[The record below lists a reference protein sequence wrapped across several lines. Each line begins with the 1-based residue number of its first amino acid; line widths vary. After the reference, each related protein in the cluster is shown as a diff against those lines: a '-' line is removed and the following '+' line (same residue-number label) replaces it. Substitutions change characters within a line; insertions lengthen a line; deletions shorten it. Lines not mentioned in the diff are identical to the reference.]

1 MFEKPSYEEL
11 EQRIRELEQAESEH
25 KRAEEAQLKSDEHLA
40 ATLRSIGDGVISCNT
55 DGTVASLNAVAEKL
69 TGWTA
74 VEAEGQPIDEVF
86 NIVNTQTRE
95 KAENPVKRSLKEG
108 TVVGL
113 ANHTLLIGKHGKEYQ
128 IADSCAP
135 VKGKDGEIMGCV
147 LVFRDV
153 TGEYEQREALRK
165 SEEQFRILSN
175 DLPALICEFLPD
187 TTLTF
192 VNHAYCEFFGMSA
205 EKLIGCSFLDLI
217 PEEAREDTKKQFSSL
232 TMQKPVKAYTHEVI
246 KNGKIAW
253 QEWRDRAIFDEQGQ
267 ILKYHSIGIDITER
281 KEAEESLRESEKFF
295 SGTLNNLLIFI
306 GVLEPNGKVI
316 FVNNTPLE
324 AVGIE
329 LEDVVGKIFYD
340 TYWWTHSEEVIQTL
354 KQDIE
359 ACASGEIV
367 FREIEIRMAR
377 GSLMWI
383 EFSMH
388 PIYNEEG
395 KIEYIVPE
403 GRDISERKEA
413 EEALRQSEEKF
424 RALVETTS
432 DWIWEVD
439 SNGIYIY
446 VSPQVESLLG
456 HTSEEV
462 IGKTPFDFMPP
473 EEARRVG
480 EIFATIVE
488 ECKPFYNLEN
498 INLHKDGRQVVLE
511 TSGVPIFDDK
521 GNLTGFRG
529 VDRDITERK
538 RSEEKVR
545 REKERVEQYLN
556 IAGVMLATINADE
569 KITMMNKK
577 GCEIL
582 GCKEGELIGKNWFD
596 LLVPQEL
603 RDEVRGVFR
612 KLMDGDIEPVKFY
625 ENLLVTK
632 DGEKKLLAF
641 HNTIIKDPN
650 GQITGVLF
658 SGEDIS
664 ERKRAEEEREKLQ
677 EQLNQAQK
685 MEAIGTLAGGIAHNF
700 NNILMGVQG
709 RISLMMVDKEPS
721 DPDYEHL
728 IGIEE
733 YIKNAVEL
741 TSDLLGF
748 ARGGKYEVKPTDLN
762 ALIKHENRM
771 FGNTRKEIRVQEKY
785 EKDLWTVKVD
795 HGQIRQ
801 VLLNLY
807 VNAWQAMPDGGDLY
821 IQTENVTLDKEYI
834 KPFAVA
840 PGKYV
845 KVSVTDTGVGID
857 AAIREK
863 IFDPFFTT
871 KDASQGSGLGLASVY
886 GIIKNH
892 SGFINVYSEKGEGT
906 TFNIY
911 LPASEKESMG
921 KAHWPN
927 KHEIQYGQGTVLLV
941 DDEEMIVEVGQ
952 AMLEKLGYRAL
963 TAGSGQE
970 ALDLYEKQKGEID
983 LVILDIIMPDMGGS
997 ETFDRLKAINGNVN
1011 VLLSSGYSIN
1021 GQATE
1026 IMDRGCIE
1034 FIQKPFSIKA
1044 LSIKVHEALD
1054 RDKD

>member
-1 MFEKPSYEEL
+1 MFEKPTYEEL
-11 EQRIRELEQAESEH
+11 EQRVRELEQAESES
-25 KRAEEAQLKSDEHLA
+25 KRAEEALRKSDEHLS
-40 ATLRSIGDGVISCNT
+40 ATLRSIGDGVIACNT

-69 TGWTA
+69 TGWAA
-74 VEAEGQPIDEVF
+74 VEAEGQPIDGVF
-86 NIVNTQTRE
+86 NIVNAQTRE
-95 KAENPVKRSLKEG
+95 KTENPVKRSLKDG
-108 TVVGL
+108 AIVGL
-113 ANHTLLIGKHGKEYQ
+113 ANHTLLISKDGNEYQ
-128 IADSCAP
+128 IADSCAS

-153 TGEYEQREALRK
+153 TREYEQREALRK
-165 SEEQFRILSN
+165 SEELLKGVFNSVQDGMSVLDKDLNILKVNQTMNKWYESDTPLKGKKCYECYQNADNPCDLCPTLRCMKTGQVEREIVKCLSGSSIQWIELYSYPMWDDRNEKITGAVEFVRDITSRQCAEEALRNSEERFRILSN
-175 DLPALICEFLPD
+175 DLPALVCEFLPD

-205 EKLIGCSFLDLI
+205 EKLIGCSFLNLI

-253 QEWRDRAIFDEQGQ
+253 QEWRDRAIFDEQGR
-267 ILKYHSIGIDITER
+267 IVKYHCIGIDIT
-281 KEAEESLRESEKFF
+281 
-295 SGTLNNLLIFI
+295 
-306 GVLEPNGKVI
+306 
-316 FVNNTPLE
+316 
-324 AVGIE
+324 
-329 LEDVVGKIFYD
+329 
-340 TYWWTHSEEVIQTL
+340 
-354 KQDIE
+354 
-359 ACASGEIV
+359 
-367 FREIEIRMAR
+367 
-377 GSLMWI
+377 
-383 EFSMH
+383 
-388 PIYNEEG
+388 
-395 KIEYIVPE
+395 
-403 GRDISERKEA
+403 ERKEA

-439 SNGIYIY
+439 SKGIYIY
-446 VSPQVESLLG
+446 TSPQVESLLG
-456 HTSEEV
+456 YTSEEV

-473 EEARRVG
+473 EEDGRVG
-480 EIFATIVE
+480 KIFATSVE

-498 INLHKDGRQVVLE
+498 INLHKDGRQLILE
-511 TSGVPIFDDK
+511 TSGVPVFDDK

-569 KITMMNKK
+569 KITIMNKK

-582 GCKEGELIGKNWFD
+582 GYKEGELIGKNWFD
-596 LLVPQEL
+596 LMVPQEL
-603 RDEVRGVFR
+603 GDEVRGVFR

-632 DGEKKLLAF
+632 DGEEKLLAF
-641 HNTIIKDPN
+641 HNTVIKDPN

-664 ERKRAEEEREKLQ
+664 ERKQAEEESEKLQ

-685 MEAIGTLAGGIAHNF
+685 MEAIGRLAGGIAHNF

-709 RISLMMVDKEPS
+709 RTSLMMMDKEPS
-721 DPDYEHL
+721 DPDYKHL

-771 FGNTRKEIRVQEKY
+771 FGNTRKEISVQEKY

-801 VLLNLY
+801 MLLNLY
-807 VNAWQAMPDGGDLY
+807 VNAWQAMPGGGNLY
-821 IQTENVTLDKEYI
+821 IQTENVTIDKEYI
-834 KPFAVA
+834 KPFAVV
-840 PGKYV
+840 PGRYV
-845 KVSVTDTGVGID
+845 KVSVNDTGVGID

-871 KDASQGSGLGLASVY
+871 KDAGQGSGLGLASVY

-892 SGFINVYSEKGEGT
+892 GGFINVYSEKGEGS

-921 KAHWPN
+921 KAHWTN
-927 KHEIQYGQGTVLLV
+927 KHEIQYGRGTVLLV

-952 AMLEKLGYRAL
+952 AMLENLGYRAL
-963 TAGSGQE
+963 TAGSGRE

-1021 GQATE
+1021 GRVTE
-1026 IMDRGCIE
+1026 IMDRGCIG

-1044 LSIKVHEALD
+1044 LSIKLREALD
-1054 RDKD
+1054 WDKE

>member
-1 MFEKPSYEEL
+1 MSEKPTYEEL
-11 EQRIRELEQAESEH
+11 EQRIRELEQAGSEH
-25 KRAEEAQLKSDEHLA
+25 KRAEEALRKSDEHLS

-74 VEAEGQPIDEVF
+74 VEAERQPIDEVF
-86 NIVNTQTRE
+86 NIVNAQTRE

-113 ANHTLLIGKHGKEYQ
+113 ANHTLLIGKNGNEYQ

-165 SEEQFRILSN
+165 NEELLKGVFNSVQDGMSVVDKDLNILKVNRIMNKWYESNTPLKGKKCYECYQNADNPCDPCPTLRCMKTGQVEREIVKGLSGSSIQWIELYSYPMWDDQNEKITGAVEFVRDITSRKRADEALRKSEERFRILSN

-192 VNHAYCEFFGMSA
+192 VNNAYCEFFGMSA

-217 PEEAREDTKKQFSSL
+217 PEQAREDTKKQFSSL
-232 TMQKPVKAYTHEVI
+232 TMQKPVKACTHEVI

-267 ILKYHSIGIDITER
+267 IIKYHSIGIDITER
-281 KEAEESLRESEKFF
+281 KR
-295 SGTLNNLLIFI
+295 
-306 GVLEPNGKVI
+306 
-316 FVNNTPLE
+316 
-324 AVGIE
+324 
-329 LEDVVGKIFYD
+329 
-340 TYWWTHSEEVIQTL
+340 
-354 KQDIE
+354 
-359 ACASGEIV
+359 
-367 FREIEIRMAR
+367 
-377 GSLMWI
+377 
-383 EFSMH
+383 
-388 PIYNEEG
+388 
-395 KIEYIVPE
+395 
-403 GRDISERKEA
+403 A

-446 VSPQVESLLG
+446 ASPQVESLLG
-456 HTSEEV
+456 HTPEEV

-498 INLHKDGRQVVLE
+498 INLHKDGRQLVLE
-511 TSGVPIFDDK
+511 TSGVSIFDDK

-538 RSEEKVR
+538 RSEEEVR

-556 IAGVMLATINADE
+556 IAGVMLGTINADE
-569 KITMMNKK
+569 KITMMNKR

-582 GCKEGELIGKNWFD
+582 GCKEGEFIGKNWFD

-603 RDEVRGVFR
+603 RDELRGVFC
-612 KLMDGDIEPVKFY
+612 KLMDGDIEPVEFY
-625 ENLLVTK
+625 ENPLITK
-632 DGEKKLLAF
+632 DGEEKLLAF
-641 HNTIIKDPN
+641 HNTFIKDPN

-658 SGEDIS
+658 SAEDIT
-664 ERKRAEEEREKLQ
+664 ERKRAEEERAKLHA
-677 EQLNQAQK
+677 QLNHARK
-685 MEAIGTLAGGIAHNF
+685 MESIGTLAGGIAHNF

-709 RISLMMVDKEPS
+709 RTSLMMMNKDTS

-728 IGIEE
+728 KGIEE
-733 YIKNAVEL
+733 YVRNAVEL
-741 TSDLLGF
+741 TRDLLGF

-762 ALIKHENRM
+762 TLIKPENRM
-771 FGNTRKEIRVQEKY
+771 FGNTRKEIRVQGRY
-785 EKDLWTVKVD
+785 EKDLWTVEVD
-795 HGQIRQ
+795 PGQIRQ
-801 VLLNLY
+801 ALLNLY
-807 VNAWQAMPDGGDLY
+807 VNAWQAMTDGGDLY

-834 KPFAVA
+834 KPFAVV
-840 PGKYV
+840 PGRYV
-845 KVSVTDTGVGID
+845 KVSVTDTGVGMD
-857 AAIREK
+857 AATREK
-863 IFDPFFTT
+863 IFDPFFSTR
-871 KDASQGSGLGLASVY
+871 DIGQGSGMGLASVY

-892 SGFINVYSEKGEGT
+892 GGFINVYSEKGVGT

-911 LPASEKESMG
+911 LPESEKETMEE
-921 KAHWPN
+921 APRPDR
-927 KHEIQYGQGTVLLV
+927 HEIQYGQGTVLLV
-941 DDEEMIVEVGQ
+941 DDEEMIIEVGQ
-952 AMLEKLGYRAL
+952 AMLESLGYRVF
-963 TAGSGQE
+963 TAGSGRE
-970 ALDLYEKQKGEID
+970 ALALYEKQKGEID
-983 LVILDIIMPDMGGS
+983 LVILDMIMPGMGGG
-997 ETFDRLKAINGNVN
+997 ETFDRMKKIGGDAR

-1021 GQATE
+1021 GQAKE
-1026 IMDRGCIE
+1026 IMDRGCIG
-1034 FIQKPFSIKA
+1034 FIQKPFSMEEV
-1044 LSIKVHEALD
+1044 SIKVSEALD
-1054 RDKD
+1054 GDKE